1 MLLSVNRAVRDF
13 FGMKILFDD
22 KDDVVV
28 ADIPDDLMMMLS
40 SLSKGNNRTIEDEM
54 RDILVQWSDEC
65 SGPH

>member
-1 MLLSVNRAVRDF
+1 MLLSVNRAVREF

-40 SLSKGNNRTIEDEM
+40 SLSERHNRTIEDEM
-54 RDILVQWSDEC
+54 RDILVNWVDD
-65 SGPH
+65 